1 MSNKRDIVEI
11 SDHRSGEQRHQLHR
25 HAVRSKKRENQTTL
39 HHSSRP
45 PKDSRSAARSWKR
58 QELNMIQDYA
68 DVKDIMYDEPLD
80 FGSPDDT
87 YHYNRT
93 TSDSK
98 SSKMFLM
105 GTAISGSDAA
115 FLISLKLMLR
125 EKYGSRRYRSRNLE
139 IKERRLH
146 TMLTY
151 VIDQR
156 DSEGIRIVLDNIF
169 SGYIYKTII
178 EHVCSNGRTA
188 LWYAC
193 RNGDL
198 ELVQELIIRG
208 HANINK
214 CGVLIVAAQ
223 NGHEKIVD
231 YLLKRGCDVNRR
243 VRNYNE
249 SALHAASRRN
259 HLGIVNLLLK
269 YGAISTLR
277 DKQKRTALDYAI
289 HKRHIEIAKV
299 LIYHQ
304 HGCFNMSP
312 TGYTPLM
319 LAAYCENTPIIDILW
334 NVLPLQQVLDELSLL
349 ACKYI
354 IGGNASKRDK
364 AYCYFE
370 MALSR
375 RTPLHDSISC
385 AAYEFLSECHTLDEL
400 ALIRENDN
408 KMRMY
413 AFLVSER
420 LLLKSD
426 QINHHLS
433 LIIKQ
438 SYIYKWNGS
447 PHSEMRLTTYNRR
460 GVTRLQSPRHESP
473 DNHDDI
479 TTIHEFNRLNEIKN
493 WQNNF
498 ISGQTILG
506 KIFVRIP
513 NKIYNIL

>member
-1 MSNKRDIVEI
+1 
-11 SDHRSGEQRHQLHR
+11 
-25 HAVRSKKRENQTTL
+25 
-39 HHSSRP
+39 
-45 PKDSRSAARSWKR
+45 
-58 QELNMIQDYA
+58 
-68 DVKDIMYDEPLD
+68 
-80 FGSPDDT
+80 
-87 YHYNRT
+87 
-93 TSDSK
+93 
-98 SSKMFLM
+98 
-105 GTAISGSDAA
+105 
-115 FLISLKLMLR
+115 
-125 EKYGSRRYRSRNLE
+125 
-139 IKERRLH
+139 
-146 TMLTY
+146 
-151 VIDQR
+151 
-156 DSEGIRIVLDNIF
+156 
-169 SGYIYKTII
+169 
-178 EHVCSNGRTA
+178 SNGRTA

-214 CGVLIVAAQ
+214 CGVLVVAAQ
-223 NGHEKIVD
+223 NGHEKVVD

-259 HLGIVNLLLK
+259 HLCIVNLLLK
-269 YGAISTLR
+269 YGANSTLR

-289 HKRHIEIAKV
+289 HKRHVEIAKV
-299 LIYHQ
+299 LINHQ

-312 TGYTPLM
+312 SGYTPLM

-413 AFLVSER
+413 ALLVNER

-438 SYIYKWNGS
+438 
-447 PHSEMRLTTYNRR
+447 
-460 GVTRLQSPRHESP
+460 
-473 DNHDDI
+473 
-479 TTIHEFNRLNEIKN
+479 
-493 WQNNF
+493 
-498 ISGQTILG
+498 
-506 KIFVRIP
+506 
-513 NKIYNIL
+513 